1 MTTAAREMTMSDAI
15 AEATSMAMRRDPTI
29 FVMGV
34 GVDDPSGLF
43 GTTRQPH
50 DEFGDARVFDT
61 PLSENCLTGMCVGAA
76 LTGSR
81 PVLVHARVD
90 FLLLTLDQL
99 VNHAAKW
106 SYMSGGALRVP
117 LLVRA
122 VVGRGWGQAA
132 QHSQSLQSVVAHVPG
147 IEVIMP
153 STPADAKGLLLSAL
167 TGSSPVVCIE
177 HRWSHGVRGPVPED
191 WYTIPIGRAATVRT
205 GGDVTI
211 VAVSQ
216 MVGEA
221 QRAATALESE
231 GIHCEVIDLRSIRP
245 WDVETVCDSVAKTRR
260 LVVADTGWTHFG
272 VTAEIAARV
281 SSRLF
286 GRLAAPVELVG
297 LPDVPTPCAPKLEAA
312 YYPAAADVIRAV
324 KRTLTGGSAGG
335 GEASAEGGTSPHA
348 KPFQGAF

>member
-1 MTTAAREMTMSDAI
+1 VSAPAAPRELAMSDAI
-15 AEATSMAMRRDPTI
+15 AEATSMAMRRDPSI

-34 GVDDPSGLF
+34 GVDDPGGIF
-43 GTTRQPH
+43 GTTRAAH

-61 PLSENCLTGMCVGAA
+61 PLSESCLTGMAVGAA
-76 LTGSR
+76 LTGMR

-117 LLVRA
+117 MLVRA

-132 QHSQSLQSVVAHVPG
+132 QHSQSLQAVVAHFPG
-147 IEVIMP
+147 VEVIMP

-167 TGSSPVVCIE
+167 TGASPVVCLE

-191 WYTIPIGRAATVRT
+191 WYTVPIGRASVVREGT
-205 GGDVTI
+205 DATI

-216 MVGEA
+216 MVGESM
-221 QRAATALESE
+221 RAATALEGE
-231 GIHCEVIDLRSIRP
+231 GTRCEVIDLRSIRP
-245 WDVETVCDSVAKTRR
+245 WDVEAVCASVAKTRR
-260 LVVADTGWTHFG
+260 LIVADTGWVHFG
-272 VTAEIAARV
+272 VATEIAAAV
-281 SSRLF
+281 SARLF
-286 GRLAAPVELVG
+286 GTLAAPVELVG

-312 YYPAAADVIRAV
+312 YYPAAADVVRAV
-324 KRTLTGGSAGG
+324 KRAVGSGGAGPGG
-335 GEASAEGGTSPHA
+335 GAPTHA